1 MDVREYL
8 HSKNIQI
15 RKERG
20 DELILNCLFCDDKE
34 GKAAI
39 NKITGAYN
47 CKHENSCGVRYSF
60 WDLQKALGDDPKQL
74 SGDKTFYA
82 HKKPTY
88 QKPQVLSKKPDD
100 KITAYLK
107 GRGFSDETIKYFKI
121 GQSNGNTV
129 MLPFFK
135 DGELVNVKYRNI
147 EDKKMWTEKDAE
159 PILFNRDNITT
170 NELIITEGEYDC
182 IALHE
187 YGIESVSV
195 PNGVND
201 FRWLENEWEWISKF
215 STIYICF
222 DSDKAG
228 QKGSLELAQ
237 RAGLWRCR
245 TITFPHKDANECLKN
260 GVTKDVIMDCIAMAG
275 DFTPDMLASPEDFT
289 DEIIDSF
296 NNPDR
301 ENGTPTGMTNLDS
314 ILGGW
319 RDSELT
325 IWSGRNSSGKSTILN
340 QIFLHLAKSNI
351 KGCIASFEMP
361 VVRYLGW
368 MVRQHTGKAY
378 PSEWQVR
385 EFTKWL
391 SGKTYILNTLDSL
404 TPAVILDT
412 FEYASRRYG
421 VKHFLI
427 DSLMKVSFPGKE
439 ELKEHKFF
447 INQLTNFAHKFKCH
461 IHLVAHPRKGGRDSD
476 RPGKVDIMGTG
487 DITNLADNVLIMHR
501 PDEEEKER
509 GITNEKIIPDA
520 ILYIKKNRVKGTEG
534 SLKLH
539 FNEKT
544 KKFYE

>member
-1 MDVREYL
+1 MEVRDYL
-8 HSKNIQI
+8 HSKNIKI
-15 RKERG
+15 LKERG
-20 DELILNCLFCDDKE
+20 DELILNCLFCDDRE

-39 NKITGAYN
+39 NRVTGAYN
-47 CKHENSCGVRYSF
+47 CKHENHCNAKYSF
-60 WDLQKALGDDPKQL
+60 WDFQKALGDSPKHL

-82 HKKPTY
+82 HKKPVY
-88 QKPQVLSKKPDD
+88 QKPTATSKNPDD

-107 GRGFSDETIKYFKI
+107 GRGFSEETIKYFRI
-121 GQSNGNTV
+121 GQHNGNTV

-147 EDKKMWTEKDAE
+147 EDKTMWTEKAAE

-182 IALHE
+182 MALHE

-201 FRWLENEWEWISKF
+201 FRWLENEWEWISKYK
-215 STIYICF
+215 TIYICF

-245 TITFPHKDANECLKN
+245 TVTFPKKDANECLKN
-260 GVTKDVIMDCIAMAG
+260 GVTKEVIMDSIAMAE

-296 NNPDR
+296 NNPER
-301 ENGTPTGMTNLDS
+301 ENGTKTGFDNLDS

-325 IWSGRNSSGKSTILN
+325 IWSGRNSAGKSTLLN
-340 QIFLHLAKSNI
+340 QVFLHLAESNI

-368 MVRQHTGKAY
+368 MVRQYTGKAY
-378 PSEWQVR
+378 PDEWQVR
-385 EFTKWL
+385 EFTSWL
-391 SGKTYILNTLDSL
+391 SGKTYILNSLDSL

-439 ELKEHKFF
+439 ELKEHKLF
-447 INQLTNFAHKFKCH
+447 INQLTSFAHKFKCH
-461 IHLVAHPRKGGRDSD
+461 VHLVAHPRKGGRDSD

-501 PDEEEKER
+501 PDEEEKEA
-509 GITNEKIIPDA
+509 GIANQAIVPDA
-520 ILYIKKNRVKGTEG
+520 ILYVKKNRVKGTEG
-534 SLKLH
+534 SLKLK
-539 FNEKT
+539 FDLST